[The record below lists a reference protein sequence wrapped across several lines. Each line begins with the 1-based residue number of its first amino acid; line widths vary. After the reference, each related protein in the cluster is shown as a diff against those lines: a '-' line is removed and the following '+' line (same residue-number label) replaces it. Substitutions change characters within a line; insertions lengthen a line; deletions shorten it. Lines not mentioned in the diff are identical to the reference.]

1 MRDEQAPASA
11 ASGDPPQTLS
21 PVEPSVRAASVKFS
35 FASPVAEDKT
45 SDASEGVSDPQLNPE
60 NLRHQLEDSPSL
72 TSSHNEEIVREDFA
86 GPNITVS

>member
-35 FASPVAEDKT
+35 FASPVAEVKT
-45 SDASEGVSDPQLNPE
+45 SDASEGV
-60 NLRHQLEDSPSL
+60 
-72 TSSHNEEIVREDFA
+72 
-86 GPNITVS
+86 